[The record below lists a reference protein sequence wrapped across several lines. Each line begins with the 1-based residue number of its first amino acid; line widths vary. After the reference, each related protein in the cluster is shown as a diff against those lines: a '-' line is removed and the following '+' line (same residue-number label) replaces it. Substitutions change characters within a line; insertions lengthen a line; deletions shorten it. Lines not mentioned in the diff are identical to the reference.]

1 VHERDMRS
9 FSCINTVF
17 ATALRRMIFRPH
29 RNLSRRGGD
38 RGAKPKASHKIVIM
52 DVKDEK
58 GQMLYCRDGA
68 LKSDRNDYGYDTMS
82 GGKHYQETI
91 RNK

>member
-1 VHERDMRS
+1 
-9 FSCINTVF
+9 
-17 ATALRRMIFRPH
+17 
-29 RNLSRRGGD
+29 
-38 RGAKPKASHKIVIM
+38 M